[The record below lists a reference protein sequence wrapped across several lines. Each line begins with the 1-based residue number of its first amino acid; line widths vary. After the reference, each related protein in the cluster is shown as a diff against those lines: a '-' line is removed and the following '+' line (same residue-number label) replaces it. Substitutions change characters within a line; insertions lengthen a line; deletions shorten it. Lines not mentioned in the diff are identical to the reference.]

1 MRARGGR
8 PRPTKATGPVLGSAV
23 ALGAWAAAAHNSGSG
38 WVQALG
44 CLLAGFVVVGLGG
57 PAIATARLRVAVVAN
72 PTDTTAGHPV
82 TIQVRAN
89 APLRLQAV
97 GPPGPIAMIGSGAG
111 RLQLVPARR
120 GPLREVTLA
129 LGSAAPFGLAWWRK
143 TVVVPLARP
152 LWVAPVPGTPDPA
165 MFAPSTSGAT
175 LDRHRPRDARAGEPR
190 GVRPYV
196 AGDPRRLV
204 HWPATAH
211 RGELMVREA
220 ERPDA
225 TVPEVWVVLPDDG
238 PEGDAVAERALGT
251 LLALLARC
259 SPVML
264 ATSERDGL
272 RTEAVF
278 GPADASRRLA
288 SAVAGRRELP

>member
-1 MRARGGR
+1 VRARGGR

-23 ALGAWAAAAHNSGSG
+23 ALCAWAAVAHNSGSG

-44 CLLAGFVVVGLGG
+44 GLLAGFVVVGLGG
-57 PAIATARLRVAVVAN
+57 PAIATARLRVTVLAN

-82 TIQVRAN
+82 TIEVRAG

-97 GPPGPIAMIGSGAG
+97 VPPGPVAMIGTGAG
-111 RLQLVPARR
+111 RVELVPARR
-120 GPLREVTLA
+120 GPLREVTLV
-129 LGSAAPFGLAWWRK
+129 LGSAAPFGLSWWRK
-143 TVVVPLARP
+143 TEVVPLARP
-152 LWVAPVPGTPDPA
+152 LWVAPVSGTPDPGMLA
-165 MFAPSTSGAT
+165 ASTPGAT
-175 LDRHRPRDARAGEPR
+175 LDRHRPRDARVGEPR

-220 ERPDA
+220 ERPEA
-225 TVPEVWVVLPDDG
+225 AVPAVRVVLPDDG

-251 LLALLARC
+251 VLALLARS

-264 ATSERDGL
+264 ATAEADGL
-272 RTEAVF
+272 RTEAVY
-278 GPADASRRLA
+278 GPADAGRRLA
-288 SAVAGRRELP
+288 RAVAARGEPR

>member
-1 MRARGGR
+1 M
-8 PRPTKATGPVLGSAV
+8 V
-23 ALGAWAAAAHNSGSG
+23 ALCGWAAVAHNSGSG

-44 CLLAGFVVVGLGG
+44 GLLAGFVVVGLGG
-57 PAIATARLRVAVVAN
+57 PAIATARLRVAVLAN

-82 TIQVRAN
+82 TIEVRAG

-97 GPPGPIAMIGSGAG
+97 VPPGPVAMIGSGAG
-111 RLQLVPARR
+111 RVELVPARR
-120 GPLREVTLA
+120 GPLREVTLV
-129 LGSAAPFGLAWWRK
+129 LGSAAPFGLSWWRK

-152 LWVAPVPGTPDPA
+152 LWVAPVSGTPDPGMLA
-165 MFAPSTSGAT
+165 ASTPGAT
-175 LDRHRPRDARAGEPR
+175 LDHRRPRDARVGEPR

-220 ERPDA
+220 ERPEA
-225 TVPEVWVVLPDDG
+225 AVPEVRVVLPDDG

-251 LLALLARC
+251 VLALLARS

-264 ATSERDGL
+264 ATAEADGL
-272 RTEAVF
+272 RTEAVY
-278 GPADASRRLA
+278 GPADAGRRLA
-288 SAVAGRRELP
+288 RAVAAQGEPQ